1 VSYYFNYM
9 GILAVEVRPDISR
22 LQLQDPSTRGLRI

>member
-1 VSYYFNYM
+1 MSYYFNYM
-9 GILAVEVRPDISR
+9 GILAVEARPGIPR